1 MKIANEKNEELE
13 KLRWRESGK
22 ERKILFEMDIKT
34 KLFNKKLFDNN
45 AVVTHKI

>member
-22 ERKILFEMDIKT
+22 GRKILFEMDIKT
-34 KLFNKKLFDNN
+34 KLFNKIGNN